1 MESRTQLKT
10 VKITLNIFAVCFLVD
25 GKALDNRFYTQMR
38 VQIKN
43 KAFAYR
49 GTIGD
54 YNY

>member
-1 MESRTQLKT
+1 MR
-10 VKITLNIFAVCFLVD
+10 IFPGPKSSIRQEPSVD